1 MLPLRVE
8 KDMSLALR
16 PPSTVALKV
25 WMVLPVAVEK
35 KRFWAIR
42 LRVTCMSLLTFRRG
56 VVMSTRLLE
65 SMVVMGAWIP
75 TADVPVIC
83 TVPVLMVTVL
93 VVSESAPLIVLI
105 LRTLFWTSM
114 TDLMSPTREE
124 IMVEMSLTEL
134 LVAKAPRLTG
144 V

>member
-1 MLPLRVE
+1 
-8 KDMSLALR
+8 
-16 PPSTVALKV
+16 
-25 WMVLPVAVEK
+25 MVLPVAVEK

-42 LRVTCMSLLTFRRG
+42 LRVTCMSLETFRRG

-65 SMVVMGAWIP
+65 SMVVTGALMP
-75 TADVPVIC
+75 TVVSPVTC
-83 TVPVLMVTVL
+83 MVPVLRVSVL
-93 VVSESAPLIVLI
+93 VVSDEALLIVLI

-114 TDLMSPTREE
+114 TVLMSPTREE
-124 IMVEMSLTEL
+124 MMVEMSLTEV